1 MKNLSKVVA
10 LAGVTA
16 IAATVSLSPVLADSP
31 GQLMGGP
38 NVYKVKNI
46 TQNGSYSNTA
56 KANAC
61 DELVYSINLH
71 NTEFGKLTN
80 IKVNATLPSNGSS
93 TMTAT
98 PDSGGTTGTNG
109 TVNVDL
115 GSATGIAYEA
125 GTTQLYNG
133 SGTLV
138 KTLSDGIA
146 NGGINVGDLNGS
158 TNEFVN
164 FKAKVNCPTPV
175 TPSVTPPATPAT
187 PATPAAAPAA
197 LPQTGADEYAGLA
210 GMAGTGAVGYAVM
223 AYRRSK
229 KALAD
234 KLLNRK

>member
-10 LAGVTA
+10 LAGVASIATA
-16 IAATVSLSPVLADSP
+16 VTLSPVLADSP

-38 NVYKVKNI
+38 NVYKVKNV
-46 TQNGSYSNTA
+46 TQNGSYATTA
-56 KANAC
+56 NANAC
-61 DELVYSINLH
+61 DELEYSINLH

-80 IKVNATLPSNGSS
+80 IVTSVTLPSNGSS
-93 TMTAT
+93 VMTAT
-98 PDSGGTTGTNG
+98 PDSGGTTGTTGNVS
-109 TVNVDL
+109 VNL
-115 GSATGIAYEA
+115 GSAQGITIEN
-125 GTTQLYNG
+125 GTTELFNG

-138 KTLSDGIA
+138 KTLPDGIA

-175 TPSVTPPATPAT
+175 TPASVTPTATT
-187 PATPAAAPAA
+187 PAA
-197 LPQTGADEYAGLA
+197 LPQTGADEFAGLA
-210 GMAGTGAVGYAVM
+210 GMAGTGAIGYGVM

-229 KALAD
+229 KALAN